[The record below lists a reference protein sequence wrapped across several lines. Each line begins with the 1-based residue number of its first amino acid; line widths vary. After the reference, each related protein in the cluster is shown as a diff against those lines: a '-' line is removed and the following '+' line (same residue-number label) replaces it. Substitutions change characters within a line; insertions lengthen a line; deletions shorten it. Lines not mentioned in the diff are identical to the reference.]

1 MQVHGFTAVKRAVT
15 QTVQQLALVD
25 RDMTRTRYEF
35 EIRDDENKA
44 QLGGIRYGIR
54 DKNVVRNFVLCE
66 FQNRNSNTLFSL
78 CKSNLF
84 HLLCNHM
91 YYL

>member
-1 MQVHGFTAVKRAVT
+1 
-15 QTVQQLALVD
+15 
-25 RDMTRTRYEF
+25 MTRTRYEF
-35 EIRDDENKA
+35 EIRDDENKT
-44 QLGGIRYGIR
+44 QLGSIRYGIR
-54 DKNVVRNFVLCE
+54 NGIRDKNIIRNFVLCE
-66 FQNRNSNTLFSL
+66 FENRNSNTLFSL